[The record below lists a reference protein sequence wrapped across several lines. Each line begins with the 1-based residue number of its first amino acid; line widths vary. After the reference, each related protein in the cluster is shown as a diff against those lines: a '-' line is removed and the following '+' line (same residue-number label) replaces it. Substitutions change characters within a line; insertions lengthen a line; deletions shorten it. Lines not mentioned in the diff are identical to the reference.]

1 MKACI
6 TKFNCSHTGESIFST
21 NKMRLR
27 EIFKI
32 RIAVSVLFACVLAVS
47 NETVSA
53 QTADSTLNSITTVE
67 DTAVASATQ
76 ITPSSAPLIS
86 TEVDTVARYLN
97 MQPVKAEVDRS
108 AAYRSGGYYL
118 LLFILICIFVGV
130 VGKVIDVYEL
140 SRDIQ
145 GRKGARFDARKFQGA
160 LFLIILFIGLYGVYW
175 SYAVQGKMSVHESA
189 SEHGLDI
196 DLMFNITLVL
206 TTIVFILT
214 HIALFGFSYQ
224 YRGSKER
231 KAYFYPHN
239 NALERLWTIVPA
251 IALTILVLLGFFTW
265 RSITNVSEEDQKKA
279 INIEVVG
286 EQFKWNL
293 RYSGGDNSIGKRNFK
308 LTTPTNGLGIDF
320 TDQKSWDDQLVGEI
334 VIPVGKPVRF
344 TIGSKDILHSFYLPD
359 FRVQINAVPGM
370 PTYFQFTPRLTT
382 VQMREKRN
390 NPAYDYVLLCAKI
403 CGSGHYNMQSKVT
416 VVSEAE
422 YAVWIAKQP
431 LFYNDDVKK
440 ELQLAEQKSADKSKK
455 IALNTNTTTK

>member
-1 MKACI
+1 
-6 TKFNCSHTGESIFST
+6 
-21 NKMRLR
+21 MRLR
-27 EIFKI
+27 EIFNI
-32 RIAVSVLFACVLAVS
+32 RNVASVLIACALTVS
-47 NETVSA
+47 NNTVSA
-53 QTADSTLNSITTVE
+53 QAQDTTVSSITAVE
-67 DTAVASATQ
+67 DTAAAADAQLS
-76 ITPSSAPLIS
+76 PSSAPLIS
-86 TEVDTVARYLN
+86 TAVDTVARYKN
-97 MQPVKAEVDRS
+97 MQPFTTEVDYS
-108 AAYRSGGYYL
+108 AAYKSGAYYL
-118 LLFILICIFVGV
+118 LLFILLCVFYGV
-130 VGKVIDVYEL
+130 IVKVLDVYAL

-145 GRKGARFDARKFQGA
+145 GRTGKKFDARRFQGA
-160 LFLIILFIGLYGVYW
+160 LFIVFLLVGLYGVYW
-175 SYAVQGKMSVHESA
+175 SYSVQGPMSMHESA

-196 DLMFNITLVL
+196 DFMFNITLII

-214 HIALFGFSYQ
+214 HIALFWFSYR
-224 YRGSKER
+224 YRGSDEK

-239 NALERLWTIVPA
+239 NALERIWTIVPA
-251 IALTILVLLGFFTW
+251 IALTVLVLLGFFTW

-293 RYSGGDNSIGKRNFK
+293 RYSGEDNSIGKRNFK

-320 TDQKSWDDQLVGEI
+320 KDQKSWDDKLVGEI

-382 VQMREKRN
+382 AQMREKRN
-390 NPAYDYVLLCAKI
+390 DPAYDYVLLCAKI
-403 CGSGHYNMQSKVT
+403 CGSGHYNMQAKVT

-431 LFYNDDVKK
+431 LYYNDDVKK
-440 ELQLAEQKSADKSKK
+440 ELQLAEQKSAEENNK